1 MRSETGL
8 DLGLGLE
15 ECEDLFGIPH
25 VPFHMLS
32 EVEKALVTICEYSK
46 GLTDQQKQALKEVIS

>member
-1 MRSETGL
+1 M

-32 EVEKALVTICEYSK
+32 EVEKALITICEYSK